1 MDKMYGL
8 VDGYLRCNFNRVDE
22 INERI
27 SNRNIP
33 SSSLQP
39 QYGIR
44 PVSTKYGYMQV
55 LDQYKN
61 TNVPLHSYKPY
72 NINNVF
78 NPGNANAPWSGYS
91 NNVNTESIL
100 RNQFFALQNCE
111 QSSFIPS
118 SKSDLYET
126 KIDYKPVEQT
136 HPLLFK
142 NQEFSPFNPN
152 TLNTGKQIF
161 NNNTRVELKNVDVC
175 KTNEE

>member
-1 MDKMYGL
+1 MYGL

>member
-1 MDKMYGL
+1 MYGL

-91 NNVNTESIL
+91 NNVNTESTL